1 MARNHYTVSTP
12 LSTIQRSSSNLI
24 HGKSTNPLVP
34 FIPEEVAFLDETL
47 RSYDLN
53 SNEIKHVSTISV
65 GGNLGTMDA
74 ETSGV
79 TDDRKMSTATSLGS
93 AQYLS
98 PTTES
103 SSMRSKMSSSNP
115 SFETSGLPEPSRLPP
130 TRRNTSLSESSA
142 YYYGQIS
149 HNPGYAPTNPQVGQK
164 SLTRPQVHRALSGP
178 IWHGTVTKD
187 RPSFHLQT
195 AHHNFIGG
203 DARLSRNG
211 QTNIGSKKGGVNGT
225 YLHHRYPQSGSSAST
240 MRGREASMANGMTV
254 TPNGNG
260 TTYSIRSDKVGFNS
274 ALSKAQFN
282 YNRHRKHDDDSMS
295 PMSRCWL
302 GVLILLAQILLNGVM
317 ALCLFWVIKYH
328 SQDYVPFAWKSNPK
342 LEFNLHPVLMIAGFI
357 YFMGQ
362 AMILYRTCRC
372 CRRIWNKL
380 LHTMLHILAI
390 PCIVIG
396 FIAVLDSHNL
406 RKDKDG
412 NPAPIPNFYSLHS
425 WIGLTAMGLFG
436 LQFVVGFFSFL
447 LLLCCE
453 SATASFRANLVPLH
467 AAFGGTTFVL
477 AVAAACTGLTE
488 KAFFSL
494 STRSVDNAENVV
506 IEQIGDQ
513 YSEFPDEGIVTNTIG
528 IALVALAIIIPWILS
543 CPSFKKGLTRESSR
557 FNHDI

>member
-1 MARNHYTVSTP
+1 MPPKTTKVQPVRVESSKSAR
-12 LSTIQRSSSNLI
+12 
-24 HGKSTNPLVP
+24 GKSGAKKITDEPLP
-34 FIPEEVAFLDETL
+34 PISGDAKDQAGNGEVNNE
-47 RSYDLN
+47 RVIHENEIYNEYDLDGHRLE
-53 SNEIKHVSTISV
+53 SPE
-65 GGNLGTMDA
+65 
-74 ETSGV
+74 
-79 TDDRKMSTATSLGS
+79 
-93 AQYLS
+93 
-98 PTTES
+98 PTT
-103 SSMRSKMSSSNP
+103 RWGK
-115 SFETSGLPEPSRLPP
+115 F
-130 TRRNTSLSESSA
+130 RRRVR
-142 YYYGQIS
+142 
-149 HNPGYAPTNPQVGQK
+149 H
-164 SLTRPQVHRALSGP
+164 
-178 IWHGTVTKD
+178 WWKD
-187 RPSFHLQT
+187 STLKARKEECMKQFH
-195 AHHNFIGG
+195 
-203 DARLSRNG
+203 
-211 QTNIGSKKGGVNGT
+211 
-225 YLHHRYPQSGSSAST
+225 
-240 MRGREASMANGMTV
+240 EW
-254 TPNGNG
+254 
-260 TTYSIRSDKVGFNS
+260 
-274 ALSKAQFN
+274 
-282 YNRHRKHDDDSMS
+282 RHRKHDDDSMS

-494 STRSVDNAENVV
+494 SFAYSKWVAYLSDEFSDVRQNSLTGLVYTHEKFEESLAINAL
-506 IEQIGDQ
+506 GA
-513 YSEFPDEGIVTNTIG
+513 G
-528 IALVALAIIIPWILS
+528 LVALAIVIPVILAY
-543 CPSFKKGLTRESSR
+543 PR
-557 FNHDI
+557 FRYSPQRVIAVTHDRYS